1 MSSSLLA
8 EDGFSLLELLVAMA
22 VLSLAVIPMLA
33 TQSTAI
39 KSTVHLNEK
48 TLAKIVAENALVELT
63 TSEIGPMPGI
73 VRGNDRQA
81 NIDFNWQAN
90 IRQIPVQPVMSIS
103 LTVSREGS
111 EGSVYQVVGFR
122 KSL

>member
-1 MSSSLLA
+1 MSNSPLS

-39 KSTVHLNEK
+39 KSTVLLNEK

-63 TSEIGPMPGI
+63 TSEIGPVPGI

-90 IRQIPVQPVMSIS
+90 IKQMPTQPVTSIS
-103 LTVSREGS
+103 LTVNRDGKKKSL
-111 EGSVYQVVGFR
+111 YQVIGFR
-122 KSL
+122 KAT

>member
-1 MSSSLLA
+1 MSSSPLS

-39 KSTVHLNEK
+39 KSTVLLNEK

-63 TSEIGPMPGI
+63 TSEIGPVPGI

-90 IRQIPVQPVMSIS
+90 IKQMPTQPVTSIS
-103 LTVSREGS
+103 LTVNRDGKKKSL
-111 EGSVYQVVGFR
+111 YQVIGFR
-122 KSL
+122 KAT